1 VSTDDGLEFLAT
13 TGLDCLPLPNKL
25 SDMISVITVDDF
37 SYPQG
42 WKNLKLGDDRAR
54 WCCSQLED
62 GQVLLL
68 EHIPFDLPEA
78 DLQFLRLQQQSSSPL
93 HKNIS
98 YRPSEDK
105 IRGFGAERRED
116 VERLH
121 KIMQNYSGQVVK
133 FLTKFLAPY
142 SQHWKLDFASFRPL
156 EEKGR
161 DLPIHKRNDLLHVD
175 AFPGRPTRGGR
186 ILRCFTNINPSEA
199 RTWSL
204 GSHFFEIAERYS
216 DGAGLRKIAQGAI
229 APRSGLRNLV
239 ARVGKL
245 VGIHG
250 VERSAY
256 DKLMLSFHDY
266 LKENA
271 DYQREGTRIR
281 ADFPPSSTWLAFTDA
296 VPHAVLSGRLALE
309 QTLIV
314 PVNALISPEKSPLR
328 KLEQI
333 AGQSLT

>member
-1 VSTDDGLEFLAT
+1 
-13 TGLDCLPLPNKL
+13 
-25 SDMISVITVDDF
+25 MSVIGVDDF
-37 SYPQG
+37 SYPGG
-42 WKNLKLGDDRAR
+42 WNDLRRREERAL

-62 GQVLLL
+62 GHVLLL
-68 EHIPFDLPEA
+68 EHIPFDLPET
-78 DLQFLRLQQQSSSPL
+78 DLQFLRPQQQSSSSL

-98 YRPSEDK
+98 YRPKQDK
-105 IRGFGAERRED
+105 LRGFASERPKD

-121 KIMQNYSGQVVK
+121 QIMRNYSTQVVK
-133 FLTKFLAPY
+133 FLSNFLAPY

-161 DLPIHKRNDLLHVD
+161 DLPLHKRNDLLHVD

-186 ILRCFTNINPSEA
+186 ILRCFTNINPSEP
-199 RTWSL
+199 RTWLL
-204 GSHFFEIAERYS
+204 GGHFPEIAERYS
-216 DGAGLRKIAQGAI
+216 DGAGLRKIAQRAVG
-229 APRSGLRNLV
+229 PGRSVRKLITPL
-239 ARVGKL
+239 GKL
-245 VGIHG
+245 VGIPG
-250 VERSAY
+250 IDRSGY
-256 DKLMLSFHDY
+256 DKFMLSLHDY

-271 DYQREGTRIR
+271 DYQREGTKIR
-281 ADFPPSSTWLAFTDA
+281 TDFPPSSTWLAFTDA

>member
-1 VSTDDGLEFLAT
+1 
-13 TGLDCLPLPNKL
+13 
-25 SDMISVITVDDF
+25 MSVIVLDDF
-37 SYPQG
+37 SYPEG
-42 WKNLKLGDDRAR
+42 WNDLSRSEDRAR

-62 GQVLLL
+62 GHVLLL
-68 EHIPFDLPEA
+68 ERIPFNLPET
-78 DLQFLRLQQQSSSPL
+78 DLQFLRRQQQSSSSL

-98 YRPSEDK
+98 YRPKQDK
-105 IRGFGAERRED
+105 LRGFAAGRSED

-121 KIMQNYSGQVVK
+121 QIMRNYSAQVVNFLSK
-133 FLTKFLAPY
+133 FLIPY

-199 RTWSL
+199 RTWLL

-216 DGAGLRKIAQGAI
+216 DGAGLRKIAQSAI
-229 APRSGLRNLV
+229 APRSGVRNV
-239 ARVGKL
+239 IARIGKL
-245 VGIHG
+245 VGIPG